1 LNTNLKG
8 TYAMFKSRSPRP
20 EAQEAA
26 EDIFFGQI
34 AIIWA
39 RWFLIAAGAII
50 ALLSADDIL
59 QLAIAILTVVI
70 LMAIN
75 FATHGFYLTGQPV
88 NKFLLFLT
96 SFADI
101 AVITFL
107 VLTWNGHA
115 GMDSQFFILYY
126 PMLFTFALVFPR
138 RITVLF
144 SMLTL
149 GVYGAACLITDPSA
163 IFSINGL
170 ELLAIRLV
178 TLGAMAGMGTY
189 YYRRQRA
196 ALRSLKASPFP
207 AFK

>member
-1 LNTNLKG
+1 
-8 TYAMFKSRSPRP
+8 MFKLRSARP

-39 RWFLIAAGAII
+39 RWFLIAAGALI
-50 ALLSADDIL
+50 ALLSASNIL

-75 FATHGFYLTGQPV
+75 FATHGFYLSGRPV

-101 AVITFL
+101 VIITFL
-107 VLTWNGHA
+107 ILTWNGQA
-115 GMDSQFFILYY
+115 GLDSQFFILYY

-144 SMLTL
+144 AMLTL
-149 GVYGAACLITDPSA
+149 GLYTAACVFMSPYMLA
-163 IFSINGL
+163 SISGF
-170 ELLAIRLV
+170 ELLAMRLV
-178 TLGAMAGMGTY
+178 TLGAMAGLGTY

-196 ALRSLKASPFP
+196 ALRAITANPFP
-207 AFK
+207 AF

>member
-1 LNTNLKG
+1 MSNLH
-8 TYAMFKSRSPRP
+8 TTRP

-50 ALLSADDIL
+50 ALLSANDML
-59 QLAIAILTVVI
+59 QLAVAILTVII
-70 LMAIN
+70 LMTIN
-75 FATHGFYLTGQPV
+75 FATHGMYLTGKPV
-88 NKFLLFLT
+88 NKFLLFIT
-96 SFADI
+96 NFTDAAI
-101 AVITFL
+101 ITFL

-115 GMDSQFFILYY
+115 GLKSEFFILYY

-138 RITVLF
+138 RTTVVF
-144 SMLTL
+144 SVLTL
-149 GVYGAACLITDPSA
+149 GLYTAACLFIDPA
-163 IFSINGL
+163 MIFSVKSL
-170 ELLAIRLV
+170 VLLAMRLI
-178 TLGAMAGMGTY
+178 TLGAMGGLGTY

-196 ALRSLKASPFP
+196 ALRTITANPFP